1 MKFSLSWLK
10 EHLDTTADLD
20 TISRKLTSLGLEVEG
35 ISDRTKELA
44 PFTVAYVVS
53 AEKHPNADKLRVCM
67 VDTGKGIVQVVCGA
81 PNARTGM
88 KGVFAPAGSHIPG
101 TGVDLKPGVIRGVD
115 SNGMLCSVRE
125 MGIGSDH
132 DGIIELPD
140 DAPLGASFAAYQKL
154 DDPVLEIKLTP
165 DRADC
170 LGVRG
175 TRSRSCR
182 SRQAEAA
189 EDSQDR
195 RFFREQDPM
204 AHHR

>member
-1 MKFSLSWLK
+1 MKFTLSWLK

-20 TISRKLTSLGLEVEG
+20 TLSRKLTGLGLEVEG
-35 ISDRTKELA
+35 ISDRSKELA

-101 TGVDLKPGVIRGVD
+101 TGVDLKPGIIRGVE

-140 DAPLGASFAAYQKL
+140 DAPLGVSFA
-154 DDPVLEIKLTP
+154 
-165 DRADC
+165 
-170 LGVRG
+170 
-175 TRSRSCR
+175 
-182 SRQAEAA
+182 
-189 EDSQDR
+189 
-195 RFFREQDPM
+195 
-204 AHHR
+204 